1 MFNCNKLMEDMGIK
15 ESHNGCIRI
24 SMLHYNSFEE
34 VEKLIHTLDKIIP
47 YWFTKF
53 QLIDF
58 Y

>member
-47 YWFTKF
+47 Y
-53 QLIDF
+53 
-58 Y
+58 